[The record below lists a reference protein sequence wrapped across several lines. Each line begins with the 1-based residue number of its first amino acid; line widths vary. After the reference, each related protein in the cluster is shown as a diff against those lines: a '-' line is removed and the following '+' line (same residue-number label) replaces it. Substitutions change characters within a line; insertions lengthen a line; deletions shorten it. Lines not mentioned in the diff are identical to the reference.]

1 MSVPDGGGARGGGAP
16 GSPAHDG
23 GPLAGASRYLAGVGT
38 HATIAPDDLVPGAYI
53 LAIGGAE
60 QSHVDLADP
69 EHVFYAY
76 LRRIANVLDLLMPPG
91 EPLRVLHLGAGA
103 LTLARYVQAR
113 RPGSPQVAV
122 ELERELL
129 GFVLDRLPLPPGT
142 VLETRIGDAR
152 WELASLASRAPF
164 DAIVLDVFS
173 GPGAP
178 SHLAHR
184 DFYAEAAA
192 LLAPGGAMLVNIG
205 DDPPLALVRSQLAA
219 MRTVFRE
226 VAALS
231 EPEMFEARF
240 PGNVIAVG
248 LQSPWPEAWSAAL
261 VAAGPYPTELRRGV
275 ELDGLAGGGPADEG
289 LG

>member
-1 MSVPDGGGARGGGAP
+1 MSSVRADDGGTRP
-16 GSPAHDG
+16 
-23 GPLAGASRYLAGVGT
+23 GASRYLAGVGT
-38 HATIAPDDLVPGAYI
+38 HATIVPDGLVPGAYV

-60 QSHVDLADP
+60 QSHVDLAAP
-69 EHVFYAY
+69 GHVFYAY
-76 LRRIANVLDLLMPPG
+76 LARIANVLDLLKPPG
-91 EPLRVLHLGAGA
+91 EPLHVLHLGAGA
-103 LTLARYVQAR
+103 LTLARYVQAT

-129 GFVLDRLPLPPGT
+129 GFVLDQLPLAPGT

-152 WELASLASRAPF
+152 WELSSLADRAPF

-192 LLAPGGAMLVNIG
+192 LLTPGGAMLVNIG
-205 DDPPLALVRSQLAA
+205 DDPPLTLVRSQLAA
-219 MRTVFRE
+219 MRTVFSE

-231 EPEMFEARF
+231 EPDMFEARF
-240 PGNVIAVG
+240 PGNFVAVG
-248 LQSPWPEAWSAAL
+248 LLAPWPAEWSGAL
-261 VAAGPYPTELRRGV
+261 VAAGPHPTALRRGV
-275 ELDGLAGGGPADEG
+275 DLDSLAGPAPGDRAD
-289 LG
+289 